1 MDFDSDRLGDL
12 NDGSKLIWKDGRTS
26 LGGRV
31 VLMTTLLL
39 LNYTA
44 SATRI
49 SGELQSTKRPREEE
63 DTLTSSKRTKLDT
76 TSLKSVC
83 HVCHFK
89 LRKNNVKKRCFC
101 KKLVHH
107 SCFLADG
114 SMCK

>member
-1 MDFDSDRLGDL
+1 MDFDPDRLGDL

-49 SGELQSTKRPREEE
+49 SVDGTFFVCPGLWEQLFILGKGSIITN
-63 DTLTSSKRTKLDT
+63 TNL
-76 TSLKSVC
+76 LKISAI
-83 HVCHFK
+83 FYI
-89 LRKNNVKKRCFC
+89 
-101 KKLVHH
+101 
-107 SCFLADG
+107 
-114 SMCK
+114 